1 MNVYFRL
8 NFCSTVSSEFKE
20 GKMAPYRYMLLK
32 NKGNKDKSTNT
43 NIVDLLRRTK
53 LQQRREKRQNV
64 YIAAAAIS
72 VLALSGFIISQ

>member
-1 MNVYFRL
+1 
-8 NFCSTVSSEFKE
+8 
-20 GKMAPYRYMLLK
+20 MAPYRYMLLK
-32 NKGNKDKSTNT
+32 NKDNKDKSTNT

>member
-1 MNVYFRL
+1 
-8 NFCSTVSSEFKE
+8 
-20 GKMAPYRYMLLK
+20 MAPYRYMLLK
-32 NKGNKDKSTNT
+32 NKDNIDKSTNT
-43 NIVDLLRRTK
+43 NIFDLLRRTK

>member
-1 MNVYFRL
+1 MV
-8 NFCSTVSSEFKE
+8 
-20 GKMAPYRYMLLK
+20 PYKYMLLK
-32 NKGNKDKSTNT
+32 NKDNKDESTNT

>member
-1 MNVYFRL
+1 
-8 NFCSTVSSEFKE
+8 
-20 GKMAPYRYMLLK
+20 MAPYKYMLLK
-32 NKGNKDKSTNT
+32 NKDNKDESTNT

>member
-1 MNVYFRL
+1 
-8 NFCSTVSSEFKE
+8 
-20 GKMAPYRYMLLK
+20 MAPYKYMLLK
-32 NKGNKDKSTNT
+32 NKDNKDKSTNT
-43 NIVDLLRRTK
+43 NIVDLLRQTK

>member
-1 MNVYFRL
+1 
-8 NFCSTVSSEFKE
+8 
-20 GKMAPYRYMLLK
+20 MAPYRYMLLK
-32 NKGNKDKSTNT
+32 NKDNKDKSTNT

-53 LQQRREKRQNV
+53 LQQSREKRQNV

>member
-1 MNVYFRL
+1 
-8 NFCSTVSSEFKE
+8 
-20 GKMAPYRYMLLK
+20 MAPYRYMLLK
-32 NKGNKDKSTNT
+32 NKDNKDKSTNT

-53 LQQRREKRQNV
+53 LQQKKEKRQNV

>member
-1 MNVYFRL
+1 
-8 NFCSTVSSEFKE
+8 
-20 GKMAPYRYMLLK
+20 MAPYRYMLLK
-32 NKGNKDKSTNT
+32 NKDNKYKSTNT

-53 LQQRREKRQNV
+53 LQQKREKRQNV

>member
-1 MNVYFRL
+1 
-8 NFCSTVSSEFKE
+8 
-20 GKMAPYRYMLLK
+20 MAPYRYMLLK
-32 NKGNKDKSTNT
+32 NKDNKDKSTNT

-53 LQQRREKRQNV
+53 LQHKREKRQNA

>member
-1 MNVYFRL
+1 
-8 NFCSTVSSEFKE
+8 
-20 GKMAPYRYMLLK
+20 MAPYKYMLLK
-32 NKGNKDKSTNT
+32 NKDNKDESTNT

-53 LQQRREKRQNV
+53 LRQRREKRQNV

>member
-1 MNVYFRL
+1 
-8 NFCSTVSSEFKE
+8 
-20 GKMAPYRYMLLK
+20 MATYRYMLLK
-32 NKGNKDKSTNT
+32 NKDNKDKSTNT

-53 LQQRREKRQNV
+53 LQQKREKRQNV

>member
-1 MNVYFRL
+1 
-8 NFCSTVSSEFKE
+8 
-20 GKMAPYRYMLLK
+20 MAPYKYMLLK
-32 NKGNKDKSTNT
+32 NKDNKDKSTNT

-53 LQQRREKRQNV
+53 LQQKREKRQNV

>member
-1 MNVYFRL
+1 
-8 NFCSTVSSEFKE
+8 
-20 GKMAPYRYMLLK
+20 MAPYRYMLLK
-32 NKGNKDKSTNT
+32 NKGDKVKSTNT

>member
-1 MNVYFRL
+1 MV
-8 NFCSTVSSEFKE
+8 
-20 GKMAPYRYMLLK
+20 PYRYMLLK
-32 NKGNKDKSTNT
+32 NKDNTDKSTNT

>member
-1 MNVYFRL
+1 
-8 NFCSTVSSEFKE
+8 
-20 GKMAPYRYMLLK
+20 MLLK
-32 NKGNKDKSTNT
+32 NKDNKDKSTNT

-53 LQQRREKRQNV
+53 LQQKREKRQNV

>member
-1 MNVYFRL
+1 
-8 NFCSTVSSEFKE
+8 
-20 GKMAPYRYMLLK
+20 MAPYKYMLLK
-32 NKGNKDKSTNT
+32 NKDNKDESTNT

-64 YIAAAAIS
+64 YIAAVAIS